1 MTDIKPG
8 EQLINLTTRQKEV
21 LNYILTD
28 QKTTQKELTKIL
40 NINESVNKK
49 NNLKTNYQR
58 LKGK

>member
-1 MTDIKPG
+1 MTNIKPG

-40 NINESVNKK
+40 NINESVIKK
-49 NNLKTNYQR
+49 PT
-58 LKGK
+58 